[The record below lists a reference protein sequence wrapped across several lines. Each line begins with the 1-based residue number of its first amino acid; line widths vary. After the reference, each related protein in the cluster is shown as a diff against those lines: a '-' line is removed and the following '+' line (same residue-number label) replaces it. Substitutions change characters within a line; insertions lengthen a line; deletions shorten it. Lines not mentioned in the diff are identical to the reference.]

1 LSPKPAATGGG
12 EDDAVAWSIVG
23 SVDLVTSRTFRSE
36 RLKVI
41 TMTEPELAPYL
52 RPTACVESDA
62 PAVQAFV
69 RRVTVDTTT
78 ATERAVRLFYAVRD
92 EIRYDPYGVI
102 LTHDGLRATA
112 VLERGA
118 GFCIAKAVVLAAG
131 ARAAGI
137 PARLGFADVRNHLTT
152 ERLRSQ
158 MGTDVFVFHGFT
170 ELHLDG
176 RWVKATPTFNQSLC
190 DRFGVKPLEF
200 DGHADSLLHP
210 FDTAGQRH
218 MEYLRD
224 RGTHA
229 DVPID
234 EIRAVFAEHYPGLV
248 AAHTVQGDF
257 EGEAAAE
264 GDAPDR
270 P

>member
-1 LSPKPAATGGG
+1 
-12 EDDAVAWSIVG
+12 
-23 SVDLVTSRTFRSE
+23 
-36 RLKVI
+36 
-41 TMTEPELAPYL
+41 MTEHELAPYL

-62 PAVQAFV
+62 PAVQAFAA
-69 RRVTVDTTT
+69 RVTAGTTT
-78 ATERAVRLFYAVRD
+78 VTERAVRLFYAVRD
-92 EIRYDPYGVI
+92 EIRYDPYGVV

-158 MGTDVFVFHGFT
+158 MGTDVFAFHGFT

-176 RWVKATPTFNQSLC
+176 RWIKATPTFNQSLC

-200 DGHADSLLHP
+200 DGETDSLLHP
-210 FDTAGQRH
+210 FDAGGKRH

-224 RGTHA
+224 RGTHV
-229 DVPID
+229 DVPLD
-234 EIRAVFAEHYPGLV
+234 EVLAVFAEHYPGLV
-248 AAHTVQGDF
+248 AGH
-257 EGEAAAE
+257 AAE
-264 GDAPDR
+264 GDFAGEADTER
-270 P
+270 GASDH